1 MSELTTAAVIVALI
15 AIGWAGIA
23 LLAICKHFGKEDR

>member
-1 MSELTTAAVIVALI
+1 MAELTTAAVIVAGI